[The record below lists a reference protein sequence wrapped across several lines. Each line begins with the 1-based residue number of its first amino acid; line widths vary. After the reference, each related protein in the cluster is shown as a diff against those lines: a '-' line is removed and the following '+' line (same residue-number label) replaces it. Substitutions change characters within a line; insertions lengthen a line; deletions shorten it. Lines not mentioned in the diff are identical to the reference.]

1 LQSKAD
7 TTVASDQW
15 AIRVHVKRVEGSL
28 LKEQGNNQEAL
39 KPYTEAFDTL
49 KAAWSELPKVDIDTE
64 IPIYPIYP
72 FLPEQQKF
80 LSASAVEN
88 LHREFLELLSK
99 SQGNQQTVSE
109 VRESLQAHLFAE
121 LNYLMTVP
129 NWKDADQKTSRLMLN
144 IAGRE
149 EQGYF
154 DREDIEKF
162 SCPALRTIDT
172 LWVKYSEGTF
182 GFSQQ
187 KRILDGILAASEQP
201 NRSYTELTDRE
212 WSNFYEEVGWMR
224 EKTIFNSKKA
234 KQGHLPLLATTTWWD
249 RNLFDRL
256 VDCNI

>member
-1 LQSKAD
+1 
-7 TTVASDQW
+7 
-15 AIRVHVKRVEGSL
+15 
-28 LKEQGNNQEAL
+28 
-39 KPYTEAFDTL
+39 
-49 KAAWSELPKVDIDTE
+49 
-64 IPIYPIYP
+64 
-72 FLPEQQKF
+72 
-80 LSASAVEN
+80 VEN

-99 SQGNQQTVSE
+99 SQGNQQKVSE

-129 NWKDADQKTSRLMLN
+129 NWKDADEKTTLLMLN

-154 DREDIEKF
+154 DTEAINTF

-201 NRSYTELTDRE
+201 NRSYTELTDPE
-212 WSNFYEEVGWMR
+212 WSKFYEEVGWSKGGNFMSYSDL
-224 EKTIFNSKKA
+224 IFNSKKA
-234 KQGHLPLLATTTWWD
+234 KQGHLPVFEGYGGKATWPGAARRALEAIDFWASAS
-249 RNLFDRL
+249 LFATCRL
-256 VDCNI
+256 